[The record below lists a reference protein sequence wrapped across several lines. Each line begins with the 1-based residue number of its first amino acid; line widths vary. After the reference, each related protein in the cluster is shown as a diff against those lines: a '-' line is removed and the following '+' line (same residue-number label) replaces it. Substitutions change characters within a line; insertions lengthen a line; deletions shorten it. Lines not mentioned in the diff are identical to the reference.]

1 MAIIRNDDME
11 MLIKVSDLL
20 KDSEDTETVILFNDF
35 LLRSQR
41 EKKATTERSN
51 KYNKKNIEY
60 HRATVNL
67 ACARRKGN
75 KKLIK
80 KWEKVMKGMKKK

>member
-11 MLIKVSDLL
+11 MLIRISDLL
-20 KDSEDTETVILFNDF
+20 MKICPEERIGDVILFNDF
-35 LLRSQR
+35 LLKSQKQ
-41 EKKATTERSN
+41 KKETTERSN
-51 KYNKKNIEY
+51 RYNKKNPEY

-67 ACARRKGN
+67 AYARRKGN

-80 KWEKVMKGMKKK
+80 KWEKAMKK